1 MKTRALAF
9 VLSSILLTSCT
20 FTPHE
25 VAITAEAP
33 STPSSVGKGVTLAL
47 QVIDDRDDVVV
58 GQRGVG
64 MMGADIT
71 VKDIVP
77 ALERE
82 LKKGL
87 EVKGFTVASAKSN
100 ADAKFKARLRAFKFF
115 IETGFWTGAENTS
128 VVINVEA
135 DKRGKNFERSYRF
148 NAEERVIVVP
158 MGSSIDEKLNAALSE
173 ILAKIMLDAELMN
186 FLAQ

>member
-1 MKTRALAF
+1 
-9 VLSSILLTSCT
+9 
-20 FTPHE
+20 
-25 VAITAEAP
+25 
-33 STPSSVGKGVTLAL
+33 
-47 QVIDDRDDVVV
+47 
-58 GQRGVG
+58 

-87 EVKGFTVASAKSN
+87 EVKGFTVPSAKSN
-100 ADAKFKARLRAFKFF
+100 TDAKFKARLRAFKFF

-135 DKRGKNFERSYRF
+135 DKRGKDFERIYRF
-148 NAEERVIVVP
+148 NTEERIMVIP
-158 MGSSIDEKLNAALSE
+158 QGSSIDQKLNFALSD
-173 ILAKIMLDAELMN
+173 ILAKIMLDTELMN
-186 FLAQ
+186 FLAH